1 MKNNIAWV
9 KLFDTNEFLKNYV
22 KNPENKDV
30 KFLKLDTRNM
40 VHFLIDWKKYMFPNS
55 SKVTINNTFLK
66 FENYSI
72 DKDKKTFTIYWEH
85 NSCEFPFSTLGLFL
99 DKDFLKSISNYLN
112 TPKKNNCPKNRN
124 CSGL

>member
-66 FENYSI
+66 FENYS
-72 DKDKKTFTIYWEH
+72 KKKKKKTFTIYWEH

-99 DKDFLKSISNYLN
+99 DKDFLKSMELESKRYIND
-112 TPKKNNCPKNRN
+112 
-124 CSGL
+124 